1 VAFVELGL
9 SVAYVTDVSSE
20 VVVGRTVVAGRKQVQ
35 FLQATGQ
42 IRKQRSRHSNQLK
55 RVSKNAL

>member
-1 VAFVELGL
+1 MSQMSAV
-9 SVAYVTDVSSE
+9 YSE

-42 IRKQRSRHSNQLK
+42 KTTIMEFESIKASE
-55 RVSKNAL
+55 